1 MPRHL
6 FRPHDQK
13 VKLPYGWKPL
23 MVSTHPAKCGDY
35 RYSGNGDM
43 MFLVVFRLYMSLL
56 NSVITVYLE
65 RTWPTMLTH
74 NISERR
80 HNNSPVCL
88 MKDFWYWSHMFTT
101 KTNGNYM
108 SKFSC
113 PSTNRDGKEKEK
125 KKTPNKQA
133 AGMAIAKLFVLHSNA
148 VSAI

>member
-1 MPRHL
+1 
-6 FRPHDQK
+6 
-13 VKLPYGWKPL
+13 
-23 MVSTHPAKCGDY
+23 
-35 RYSGNGDM
+35 
-43 MFLVVFRLYMSLL
+43 
-56 NSVITVYLE
+56 
-65 RTWPTMLTH
+65 
-74 NISERR
+74 
-80 HNNSPVCL
+80 
-88 MKDFWYWSHMFTT
+88 MFTT